1 MQNRINSI
9 LGSLGNAS
17 PTSALLQNTPTNGS
31 NGSSVSN
38 GSTGL
43 VSQFLSNNVHINT
56 DAIRKN
62 LWSQLDKK
70 VNAFESKNPDM
81 KGNYVVAVRQDQTG
95 NLPTYK
101 IVNKTDVLAQLG
113 ANNQKLAEQTIK
125 DHPVQ
130 VFSISNIDNLKPVNL
145 PGLDKV
151 VSDFMT
157 KNQSVFQFLN
167 SMS

>member
-9 LGSLGNAS
+9 LGSIGSAS
-17 PTSALLQNTPTNGS
+17 SALLQNTLTNGS

-38 GSTGL
+38 GPNSL
-43 VSQFLSNNVHINT
+43 VSQYLSNNVHVNT

-70 VNAFESKNPDM
+70 VNAFESKYPDM
-81 KGNYVVAVRQDQTG
+81 KGNYVVAIKQDQTG

-101 IVNKTDVLAQLG
+101 IVNKADVLAQIG
-113 ANNQKLAEQTIK
+113 SDNQKLGEQTIK

-130 VFSISNIDNLKPVNL
+130 VFSISNIDTLKSVNL

-151 VSDFMT
+151 VSDFIS
-157 KNQSVFQFLN
+157 KNKNVFQFLN